1 METDLLKLRY
11 NIKKFAF
18 DSFGGD
24 FLIQNSNTSV
34 YGQILEV
41 IHNQISSNNLEAYL
55 QEIGVLVL
63 DL

>member
-11 NIKKFAF
+11 NIKKFSF

-24 FLIQNSNTSV
+24 FLIQNSNTAV

-41 IHNQISSNNLEAYL
+41 IQSQISNMNLEVYL
-55 QEIGVLVL
+55 
-63 DL
+63 